1 MITGI
6 TVSMTTFIVS
16 MTTFLYSICPS
27 IRKVYEQLDPKV
39 KDKFETKGVMYIRN
53 YPAKKGYFS
62 EPLLMKG
69 WQAVFDTKDK
79 EVVEQE
85 LVKSGMNFEWGVS
98 RILFGV

>member
-1 MITGI
+1 MTTLALFMIT
-6 TVSMTTFIVS
+6 
-16 MTTFLYSICPS
+16 FLCPS

-39 KDKFETKGVMYIRN
+39 RDRFETKGVMYIRN
-53 YPAKKGYFS
+53 YPAKKAYFS

-79 EVVEQE
+79 EIVEQE

-98 RILFGV
+98 RIIFAM

>member
-1 MITGI
+1 M
-6 TVSMTTFIVS
+6 
-16 MTTFLYSICPS
+16 
-27 IRKVYEQLDPKV
+27 YEQLDPKV
-39 KDKFETKGVMYIRN
+39 RDKFETKGVMYIRN
-53 YPAKKGYFS
+53 YPPKKTYFS

-69 WQAVFDTKDK
+69 WQAVFETKDK